1 MTHMLNILACGSGTV
16 VAMLL
21 AASSA
26 SATPVT
32 INTPFMNLENR
43 GINSLGFSSGQFLRL
58 GANAV
63 TPNGDAGTI
72 GVGTTTN
79 LITNQIVTQTIRFDP
94 GPSIPNFY
102 SRYLA
107 DNSDLYGPWTLKFSN
122 GLDSSQAIVSLPLGT
137 GQAPFVNTI
146 TLSGT
151 SANPTFSWTPPAG
164 TLVNGYRVNIYD
176 KALVSPTNNGQV
188 ASRNL
193 TPNISS
199 YTVDA
204 SDFTV
209 PGYGFQL
216 NRNYSIEIGLIQT
229 KDKTSNNL
237 TNGNLAAI
245 SRVYADFRPNT
256 NGGPAVNLPVTLVD
270 GSYQFNMVVT
280 AGKTYYIDPP
290 VAVGYDYRKA
300 AGNPSFKSVVLP
312 SGVGDDRFD
321 IFALD
326 AFNQTVL
333 LAHDWLAGAVFDFGV
348 AGVGAF
354 RIGGIE
360 ATAGLDPANVTA
372 FVTGVSFIS
381 DGLFTGT
388 QTPIVLDVAAIPEPQ
403 TYALLLL
410 GLGAVVY
417 RSRKAFA

>member
-1 MTHMLNILACGSGTV
+1 MTHILKTLAHGSGKLLT
-16 VAMLL
+16 MLL
-21 AASSA
+21 VASGA

-43 GINSLGFSSGQFLRL
+43 GINSLGFSSGQFLRV

-79 LITNQIVTQTIRFDP
+79 LITNQLITQTIRFDP

-102 SRYLA
+102 SRYFA
-107 DNSDLYGPWTLKFSN
+107 DNSELYGPWTLKFSN
-122 GLDSSQAIVSLPLGT
+122 GPDSSQAVVSLPLGT
-137 GQAPFVNTI
+137 SQAPFVNTI
-146 TLSGT
+146 TLSGSST
-151 SANPTFSWTPPAG
+151 NPTFSWTPPAG
-164 TLVNGYRVNIYD
+164 TTVNGYRVNIYD

-204 SDFTV
+204 ADFTV

-300 AGNPSFKSVVLP
+300 VGNPSFRSVVLP
-312 SGVGDDRFD
+312 DGVGDDRFD

-326 AFNQTVL
+326 AFNQPVL
-333 LAHDWLAGAVFDFGV
+333 LAKDWLAGSVFDFGV
-348 AGVGAF
+348 AGVNAF

-417 RSRKAFA
+417 RSRRARA